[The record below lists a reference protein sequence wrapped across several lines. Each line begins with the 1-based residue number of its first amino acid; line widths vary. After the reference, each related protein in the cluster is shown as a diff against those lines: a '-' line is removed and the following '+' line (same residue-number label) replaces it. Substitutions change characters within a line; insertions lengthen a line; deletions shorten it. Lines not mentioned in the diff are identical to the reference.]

1 MTKNIKIALKKS
13 KFNLTV
19 AQKNINKK
27 YSNKLP
33 ISKIVKIYLQ
43 IPNINSDII
52 LDIII
57 TSYDNP
63 NAIINYNLIMQEIE
77 IHILKLHLE

>member
-1 MTKNIKIALKKS
+1 MMMMGIKKS

-19 AQKNINKK
+19 AHKNINEK

-52 LDIII
+52 DIDNIDSN
-57 TSYDNP
+57 SY
-63 NAIINYNLIMQEIE
+63 YR
-77 IHILKLHLE
+77 